1 MRLWEELEDARAE
14 GLSQGLSQGLSRG
27 HETGVEEERLASIRN
42 LMRKTGWP
50 VERAMEM
57 LDIPEELR
65 GKYLKLL
72 EK

>member
-14 GLSQGLSQGLSRG
+14 GLSLG

>member
-14 GLSQGLSQGLSRG
+14 GF
-27 HETGVEEERLASIRN
+27 
-42 LMRKTGWP
+42 
-50 VERAMEM
+50 
-57 LDIPEELR
+57 IPEELR